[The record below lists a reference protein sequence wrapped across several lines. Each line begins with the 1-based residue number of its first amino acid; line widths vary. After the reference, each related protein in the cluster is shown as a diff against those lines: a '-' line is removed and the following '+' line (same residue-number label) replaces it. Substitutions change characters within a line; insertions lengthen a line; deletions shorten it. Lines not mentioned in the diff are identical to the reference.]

1 MKPSHLLSIVSQVC
15 LPRRKPDAQ
24 LFFLNLPFKKMYF
37 MFMDVLYVSI
47 CTTCRPGAAHRDQKR
62 KSESQ
67 KQELRIASRHHLGA
81 GNSSFRRVESALNC
95 RANVS
100 VPMINIRGGGEIK
113 QKTEF
118 AVTDLPLL
126 KE

>member
-1 MKPSHLLSIVSQVC
+1 MKPSHLLSVVSQVC

-24 LFFLNLPFKKMYF
+24 LFLNLPLKKIYF
-37 MFMDVLYVSI
+37 MFMDVLYVSM

-81 GNSSFRRVESALNC
+81 GKVSLTAGPTFSPNDQYKGRRGNKTK
-95 RANVS
+95 
-100 VPMINIRGGGEIK
+100 K
-113 QKTEF
+113 QN
-118 AVTDLPLL
+118 LQ
-126 KE
+126 